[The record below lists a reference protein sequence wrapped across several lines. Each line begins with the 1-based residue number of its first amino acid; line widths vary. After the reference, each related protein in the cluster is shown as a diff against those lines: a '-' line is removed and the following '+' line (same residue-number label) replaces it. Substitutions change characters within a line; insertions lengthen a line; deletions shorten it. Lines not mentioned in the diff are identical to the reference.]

1 MQKSS
6 GITDGMKIVD
16 TAEAVGG
23 YNYYGYL
30 RHNGEYVIMR
40 ENTAETEYRYN
51 IGGYDYSTNWTNKAT
66 ISYGLPTIN

>member
-1 MQKSS
+1 
-6 GITDGMKIVD
+6 
-16 TAEAVGG
+16 
-23 YNYYGYL
+23 
-30 RHNGEYVIMR
+30 MR